1 MSAAPPVD
9 KYLPET
15 AAAWTELLQQLP
27 GFVMITAGPNHV
39 VAFCNASL
47 RELTRYRDLE
57 GRALADALPEL
68 ADQGFVAIRDQVYRS
83 GKAYRGRAQP
93 FKIRNGAD
101 GPYEEGYI
109 DFIYQ
114 PIKRQDGTVT
124 GIIFAG
130 YDITEQKQAVDRV
143 KTLQAELFHVSK
155 TSAMNAMAM
164 TMAHEL
170 NQPLA
175 AISNYAAAARKYLG
189 GGQASD
195 LAKAHAAMDNIEAAS
210 RRAGDIIRAAR
221 DAFGKARPENKRF
234 EMAPLIE
241 EAMGLALLDPAREGI
256 KCESSLAPGLF
267 VKGDRVQLLQVMLN
281 LLRNAVDAMAGC
293 DRRELEIIAEK
304 KGDSAEVRVSDT
316 GIGLADEVR
325 QRMFDPFVTTKPKG
339 LGIGLSIS
347 RSIVEAHGGEL
358 WADDREGG
366 GTDFCLK
373 LPLAR

>member
-1 MSAAPPVD
+1 
-9 KYLPET
+9 
-15 AAAWTELLQQLP
+15 
-27 GFVMITAGPNHV
+27 
-39 VAFCNASL
+39 
-47 RELTRYRDLE
+47 
-57 GRALADALPEL
+57 
-68 ADQGFVAIRDQVYRS
+68 
-83 GKAYRGRAQP
+83 
-93 FKIRNGAD
+93 
-101 GPYEEGYI
+101 
-109 DFIYQ
+109 
-114 PIKRQDGTVT
+114 
-124 GIIFAG
+124 
-130 YDITEQKQAVDRV
+130 
-143 KTLQAELFHVSK
+143 
-155 TSAMNAMAM
+155 MNAMAM

-175 AISNYAAAARKYLG
+175 AISNYAAAARKYLRSR
-189 GGQASD
+189 QASD
-195 LAKAHAAMDNIEAAS
+195 LDKANAALDNIEAAS
-210 RRAGDIIRAAR
+210 QRAGDIIRAAR
-221 DAFGKARPENKRF
+221 DAFGKARPQNERF

-256 KCESSLAPGLF
+256 KYESRVAAGLF
-267 VKGDRVQLLQVMLN
+267 MKGDRVQLLQVMLN

-293 DRRELEIIAEK
+293 DRRELEIVAEK

-316 GIGLADEVR
+316 GIGLADDVR